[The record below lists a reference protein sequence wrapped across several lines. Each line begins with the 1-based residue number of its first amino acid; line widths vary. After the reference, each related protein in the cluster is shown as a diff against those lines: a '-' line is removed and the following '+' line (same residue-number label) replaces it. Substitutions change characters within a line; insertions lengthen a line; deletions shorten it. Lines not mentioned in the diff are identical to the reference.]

1 MNYLSVVV
9 PRSPW
14 TDILRAPQNE
24 CATSH
29 TSESSENTQMN
40 CFNLFIA
47 SVELSPSPRE
57 VTQHSFNEP
66 KALFSLAPWS
76 ARMEHSRDPGG
87 CNGGTLLSQEFTP
100 PAPKTA
106 IVNPSAASQQT
117 LLVCSQEQDGKAGFE
132 AQELLPKPSPHAGAS
147 PQCVLWGLF
156 CLCSLS
162 HVPFL

>member
-47 SVELSPSPRE
+47 SVELNPSPRE

-76 ARMEHSRDPGG
+76 ARMEHSRDPGVQWG
-87 CNGGTLLSQEFTP
+87 DTALTGIHTP
-100 PAPKTA
+100 
-106 IVNPSAASQQT
+106 
-117 LLVCSQEQDGKAGFE
+117 CSKDSNC
-132 AQELLPKPSPHAGAS
+132 KP
-147 PQCVLWGLF
+147 F
-156 CLCSLS
+156 CSLPADFAG
-162 HVPFL
+162 VFTGTGWKGWA